1 MTITIKGRKYD
12 YAADRLDCQNEH
24 GVFESHAEREEWR
37 KGHEGHDVDL
47 YLQAHVISVPFP
59 PEMGYQP
66 GMGPLHP
73 ARSPGLNPS

>member
-12 YAADRLDCQNEH
+12 YAADCLDCQNEH

-47 YLQAHVISVPFP
+47 YLQAHSATNTAAAGNTPQWSERESSTDTLP
-59 PEMGYQP
+59 
-66 GMGPLHP
+66 
-73 ARSPGLNPS
+73 